1 MLITLWLLG
10 YIELYF
16 GDESGFTM
24 QPYVP
29 YAWQKKG
36 QTDRIFARNK
46 KKRLNVF
53 GLMSLGGRLTVYH
66 SEGPLDAIFI
76 KDALDNFSKK
86 SHDKPYVIMLDNGPI
101 HHAKVGKDELENR
114 TAGAVGTNAD
124 VYFLFTNL

>member
-53 GLMSLGGRLTVYH
+53 GLMSLGGRLSVYH
-66 SEGPLDAIFI
+66 SEVKGRLTQS
-76 KDALDNFSKK
+76 LSK
-86 SHDKPYVIMLDNGPI
+86 ML
-101 HHAKVGKDELENR
+101 
-114 TAGAVGTNAD
+114 
-124 VYFLFTNL
+124 

>member
-101 HHAKVGKDELENR
+101 HHAKVVKDELENR

>member
-1 MLITLWLLG
+1 
-10 YIELYF
+10 
-16 GDESGFTM
+16 M

-29 YAWQKKG
+29 DAWQKKG

-101 HHAKVGKDELENR
+101 HHAKLVKDELENR

>member
-101 HHAKVGKDELENR
+101 HHAKLVKDELENR